1 MNPAPK
7 LALGP
12 LLYYWPRATVLE
24 FYADI
29 AATPVD
35 IVYLG
40 ETVCSRR
47 HELRS
52 ADWLEIADVLAAA
65 GKDVVLSTL
74 TLIESESDLKSLRKI
89 THNRRFCVEANDM
102 SAVRLLAAAGVR
114 FVAGPALNVFNGAT
128 LNFMASL
135 GAMRWVMS
143 PELGHAALTSIQA
156 QRPAQMET
164 EVFAY
169 GRIPLAH
176 SARCFT
182 ARHFNLQKDN
192 CAFRCIEFADGLPL
206 RTREDQ
212 AFLTLNGV
220 QTQSAKVCNLIRD
233 LPALREA
240 GIQVLRISPQSRGT
254 VEVLS
259 AFRAALDSSGLA
271 DSAQLQ
277 QLDTLSDATCNGFW
291 HGRPGL
297 DLVPPPQ

>member
-1 MNPAPK
+1 MNPAPR

-12 LLYYWPRATVLE
+12 LLYYWPRDTVLE
-24 FYADI
+24 FYAEI
-29 AATPVD
+29 ATAPVD
-35 IVYLG
+35 VVYLG

-52 ADWLEIADVLAAA
+52 ADWLEIANVLADA
-65 GKDVVLSTL
+65 GKEVVLSSL
-74 TLIESESDLKSLRKI
+74 TLIESESDLRSLRKI
-89 THNRRFCVEANDM
+89 AHNRRFCVEANDM
-102 SAVRLLAAAGVR
+102 SAVRLLAAAGVG
-114 FVAGPALNVFNGAT
+114 FVAGLTLNVFNGAT
-128 LNFMASL
+128 LQLLASL
-135 GAMRWVMS
+135 GAMRWVMP
-143 PELGHAALTSIQA
+143 PELGRAALLSILA
-156 QRPAQMET
+156 QRPAQMQT
-164 EVFAY
+164 EIFAY

-206 RTREDQ
+206 KTREDQ

-220 QTQSAKVCNLIRD
+220 QTQSAKVCNLVRD

-254 VEVLS
+254 VEILT
-259 AFRAALDSSGLA
+259 AFRAALDSSDLA
-271 DSAQLQ
+271 DSVWLR
-277 QLDTLSDATCNGFW
+277 QLDALADAPCNGFW

-297 DLVPPPQ
+297 DLVPASQ

>member
-271 DSAQLQ
+271 DSAQLR